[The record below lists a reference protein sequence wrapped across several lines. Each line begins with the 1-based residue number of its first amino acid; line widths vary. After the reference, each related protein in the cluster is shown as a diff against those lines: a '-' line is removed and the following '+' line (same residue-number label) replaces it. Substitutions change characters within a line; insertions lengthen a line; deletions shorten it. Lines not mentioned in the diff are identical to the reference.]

1 MEDKDTEAIFEK
13 YEQKQ
18 KELPTEMPIQTS
30 TRESNHGALDKAQSE
45 IMFDSSRSGEPCSE
59 SESKE

>member
-1 MEDKDTEAIFEK
+1 
-13 YEQKQ
+13 
-18 KELPTEMPIQTS
+18 MPIPSS

-45 IMFDSSRSGEPCSE
+45 IMFDSSRSGEPCSD